1 MQRNWGEISLIN
13 KTLDK
18 TDNCEPKRKNSET
31 RLTAKLFTWTI
42 SSKCFWRFEY
52 WTNNTR
58 VSCSSFKSFTAQM
71 RYYRTK
77 SSWMSKVFSFCWL
90 ICWKIEKNVQIFQ
103 EWKRRKRIW
112 AISKITARRS
122 TVCRC
127 CRPFAKHF
135 EIYFVPFFC
144 LNKKESNKSF
154 AWRLIDGVSSGGM
167 LRLRRRLGMRR
178 MTTTATSWTPRGM
191 DRFTASCSS
200 RRQSTNS
207 VACSAEIIIKN
218 CARVV

>member
-1 MQRNWGEISLIN
+1 MNPKGRIRRLDWPQNYLLGQFPRNV
-13 KTLDK
+13 
-18 TDNCEPKRKNSET
+18 SEDSST
-31 RLTAKLFTWTI
+31 GRTTQEFRARHSSPVPPRWDITSPNRPGCRRFFLFVDSFVEKL
-42 SSKCFWRFEY
+42 
-52 WTNNTR
+52 
-58 VSCSSFKSFTAQM
+58 Q
-71 RYYRTK
+71 
-77 SSWMSKVFSFCWL
+77 
-90 ICWKIEKNVQIFQ
+90 KNVQILQ